1 MRNYCYQFSF
11 TVKLLCFLYGVS
23 LFSCNKIEPTN
34 PFDPATPKSVFTP
47 NSLTITSNYGGIF
60 LEWRNRTSLITGFKI
75 TKSSI
80 NSSTPSSTF
89 ITDNRTL
96 SILDSNVM
104 LGTTYRY
111 SLCAYAGSNESNVI
125 VKDFTIYTIAKTVSV
140 QNVTSTS
147 ATVNS
152 EIFSTNASSIRSR
165 GIWYSKYGT
174 TSSSTTIGTGG
185 TGVYNM
191 NISNLTPNSQ
201 YEVRALA
208 IDESNQIIYGNK
220 KIVQTR
226 P

>member
-89 ITDNRTL
+89 ITDNRT
-96 SILDSNVM
+96 
-104 LGTTYRY
+104 
-111 SLCAYAGSNESNVI
+111 LCAYAGSNESNVI